1 MSKLTVK
8 IPALVFLAALVA
20 GLGNSLTGI
29 ILSSKAQ
36 NKAATTQLETVT
48 RTRATALETYLK
60 AIQED
65 LVTLSSSPVAY
76 EAIVD
81 FKRG

>member
-48 RTRATALETYLK
+48 RTRATALET
-60 AIQED
+60 
-65 LVTLSSSPVAY
+65 
-76 EAIVD
+76 
-81 FKRG
+81 